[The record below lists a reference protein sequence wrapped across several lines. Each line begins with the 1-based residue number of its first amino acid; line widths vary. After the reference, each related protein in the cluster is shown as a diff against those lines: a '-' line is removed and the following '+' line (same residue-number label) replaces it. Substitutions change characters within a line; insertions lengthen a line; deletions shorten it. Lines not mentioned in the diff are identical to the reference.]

1 MGDPEHL
8 GVGRFVEHL
17 GGALAAAGLPLQ
29 PSRAF
34 AALLAAD
41 DGRMTAA
48 ELAATLEVSPSAVSG
63 AVGYLAQVGLLRR
76 ERERGSRRDVYVVAE
91 DAWHDAML
99 RKDQT
104 YGPIMTA
111 LAEGVRALKGRPHA
125 LARIGL
131 SLEFLEFVSDEMD
144 GVIKRWE
151 QSRRDAGAAAGPL

>member
-1 MGDPEHL
+1 MGDL
-8 GVGRFVEHL
+8 GHPGVTGFVEHL

-41 DGRMTAA
+41 EGRMTAA
-48 ELAATLEVSPSAVSG
+48 ELAAALEVSPSAVSG

-76 ERERGSRRDVYVVAE
+76 GRVRGTRRDVYVVAD

-111 LAEGVRALKGRPHA
+111 LAEG
-125 LARIGL
+125 ARVVGGQDARDRIRL
-131 SLEFLEFVSDEMD
+131 SLDFLEFVSDEMD
-144 GVIKRWE
+144 GVIERWE
-151 QSRRDAGAAAGPL
+151 QRRRAAAGLAGPA